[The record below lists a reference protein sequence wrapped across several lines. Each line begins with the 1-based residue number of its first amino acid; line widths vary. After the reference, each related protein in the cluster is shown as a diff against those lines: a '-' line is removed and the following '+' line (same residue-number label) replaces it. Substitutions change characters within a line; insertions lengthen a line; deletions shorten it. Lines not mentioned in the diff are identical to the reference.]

1 MSAFKAVEDLFSV
14 IGALGVLIW
23 RDSRG
28 RLGGDEVCDMSAG
41 WLMTTSILE
50 SVSRVKTN
58 SRGYLWCRW
67 CITDFRPS

>member
-1 MSAFKAVEDLFSV
+1 MSALRAVNDLFSV

-41 WLMTTSILE
+41 WLMTASILK
-50 SVSRVKTN
+50 SASCVRTIS
-58 SRGYLWCRW
+58 
-67 CITDFRPS
+67 